1 MLLEAHVET
10 RQVLAMAEALAAG
23 NAVASSQ
30 DAAGRI
36 ADHLEWLLPLH
47 CEDEEV
53 SIEQRLKG
61 RHPVVDDALTT
72 MVRQHLALQGPLARL
87 RLGCRMVARDV
98 NRLHALRFE
107 LANASADLR
116 ARLEEH
122 NSLEESIVFPALKRM
137 LSVDEL
143 EDIAAEMTARRGSL
157 AA

>member
-10 RQVLAMAEALAAG
+10 RHVLSMAEALAAS

-30 DAAGRI
+30 QAAGFI
-36 ADHLEWLLPLH
+36 ADHLESMVPLH
-47 CEDEEV
+47 CEDEEL

-61 RHPVVDDALTT
+61 RHPAVDDALAT
-72 MVRQHLALQGPLARL
+72 MLRQHIALQGPLARL
-87 RLGCRMVARDV
+87 RLVCRMIARDV

-116 ARLEEH
+116 ARLDEH
-122 NSLEESIVFPALKRM
+122 NSLEESVVFPALKRM
-137 LSVDEL
+137 LYVDEL
-143 EDIAAEMTARRGSL
+143 EDIAAEMTARRSSL